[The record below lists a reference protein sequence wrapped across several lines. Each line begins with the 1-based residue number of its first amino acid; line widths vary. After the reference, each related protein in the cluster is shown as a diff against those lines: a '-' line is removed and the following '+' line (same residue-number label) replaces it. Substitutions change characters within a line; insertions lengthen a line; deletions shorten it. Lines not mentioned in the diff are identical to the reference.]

1 MTKRPSLDEYFL
13 EIAFVVGKRSTCL
26 QNNVG
31 QLSLEINVY
40 SQLDTKGAPSGMEHC
55 LEIGCIRDMEK
66 IPSGIQQE
74 KCRAMHAEQNAIIQA
89 AIHGA
94 SISGATIYCTHRPC
108 ILCTKMIIN
117 SNIKRVVYAT
127 LYHDTD
133 SLNFFRD
140 AGVEVEYIPFEI
152 KYGSLAKIKSTGL

>member
-1 MTKRPSLDEYFL
+1 MKSLSWWENNLHTSDNVGAVVVRDKR
-13 EIAFVVGKRSTCL
+13 IRSTGY
-26 QNNVG
+26 N
-31 QLSLEINVY
+31 
-40 SQLDTKGAPSGMEHC
+40 GAPSGMEHC
-55 LEIGCIRDMEK
+55 LEIGCIRDIEK

-74 KCRAMHAEQNAIIQA
+74 KCRAVHAEQNAIVQA

-94 SISGATIYCTHRPC
+94 SISGATIYCTDRSW

-117 SNIKRVVYAT
+117 SNIKRVVYST
-127 LYHDTD
+127 LYHDTE

-140 AGVEVEYIPFEI
+140 VGVEVEYINFEI